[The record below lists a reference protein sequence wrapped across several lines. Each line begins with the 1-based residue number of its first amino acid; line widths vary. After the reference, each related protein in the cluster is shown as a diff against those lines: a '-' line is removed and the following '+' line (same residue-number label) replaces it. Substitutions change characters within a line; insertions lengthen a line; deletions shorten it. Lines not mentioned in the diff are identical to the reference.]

1 MAATPRMAPAPSKK
15 TERALRWS
23 LIACAAVS
31 LGALVAHVLHVLPMP
46 FFLEVFGIPS
56 LLVIYAL
63 AAYAKKIN
71 AGMLTNGLW
80 IGLCAGL
87 AATLVYDGVRFLVE
101 RGHLFGYNGFVPIL
115 MFGSWITGQPTG
127 STAAKIAGWSY
138 HYWNGATF
146 GVIYTLAVGRRRWW
160 WGLGYGIL
168 MECCML
174 GLFPLFLRVTNKVD
188 FIAVSMIGHLAYGAI
203 LGLLAQKY
211 LRF

>member
-1 MAATPRMAPAPSKK
+1 MNLPPQAASPKPG

-31 LGALVAHVLHVLPMP
+31 LAALVAHVFHVLPMP

-56 LLVIYAL
+56 LLVLYAL
-63 AAYAKKIN
+63 AAYAKKIH

-80 IGLCAGL
+80 VGLWAGL
-87 AATLVYDGVRFLVE
+87 AATLVYDGVRYVIE
-101 RGHLFGYNGFVPIL
+101 RSHLLGYNGFVPIL
-115 MFGSWITGQPTG
+115 MFGNWITGQPT
-127 STAAKIAGWSY
+127 SSLAAKLAGWTY

-146 GVIYTLAVGRRRWW
+146 GVIYTLLAGRRRWW
-160 WGLGYGIL
+160 WGLGYGVL

-174 GLFPLFLRVTNKVD
+174 GIFPFFLRVTNKAD
-188 FIAVSMIGHLAYGAI
+188 FIAVSMIGHLAYGAV
-203 LGLLAQKY
+203 LGGLAARY

>member
-1 MAATPRMAPAPSKK
+1 MSSSAEAAGSQARTQQ
-15 TERALRWS
+15 ALRWS

-31 LGALVAHVLHVLPMP
+31 LAALVAHVFHVLPMP

-56 LLVIYAL
+56 LLALYVL
-63 AAYAKKIN
+63 AAYARKIN

-80 IGLCAGL
+80 VGLWAGL
-87 AATLVYDGVRFLVE
+87 AATLVYDGVRYLVE
-101 RGHLFGYNGFVPIL
+101 RSHPFGYNGFVPIL
-115 MFGSWITGQPTG
+115 MFGNWITGQPT
-127 STAAKIAGWSY
+127 SSLAAKLAGWTY

-146 GVIYTLAVGRRRWW
+146 GVIYTLLAGRRRWW

-174 GLFPLFLRVTNKVD
+174 GLFPFFLRVSSKAD
-188 FIAVSMIGHLAYGAI
+188 FIAVSMIGHLAYGAV
-203 LGLLAQKY
+203 LGVLAGRY

>member
-1 MAATPRMAPAPSKK
+1 MSPPTAAPRSQ
-15 TERALRWS
+15 ERAQQALRWS

-31 LGALVAHVLHVLPMP
+31 LAALVAHVFHVLPMP

-56 LLVIYAL
+56 LLVLYAL

-71 AGMLTNGLW
+71 AAMLTNGLW
-80 IGLCAGL
+80 VGLWAGL
-87 AATLVYDGVRFLVE
+87 AATLVYDGVRFVVE
-101 RGHLFGYNGFVPIL
+101 RTHLFGYNGFVPIL
-115 MFGSWITGQPTG
+115 MFGNWITGRPTD
-127 STAAKIAGWSY
+127 SLAAKLAGWSY

-146 GVIYTLAVGRRRWW
+146 GVIYTLLAGRRRWW

-174 GLFPLFLRVTNKVD
+174 GIFPFFLRVSSKAD
-188 FIAVSMIGHLAYGAI
+188 FIAVSMIGHLAYGAV
-203 LGLLAQKY
+203 LGVLSARY